1 MDFILGTKIK
11 NSQIFKNDNVIPVTV
26 IKAGPV
32 VVTRVKTKEKDGYE
46 AVQIGFGEKKKI
58 NKPLRGQL
66 KELGNFRHLKEF
78 RSSGRSVGDKID
90 ASVFKEGDV
99 VNVIGTV
106 KGRGFQG
113 VVKRHGFGG
122 GPKTH
127 GQKNRYRAPGSIG
140 STALQRVAKGRRMAG
155 RMGGNRVTVKNL
167 KVVSVDGANN
177 LLMVK
182 GAVPGHRGGLL
193 RIVKVAEK

>member
-11 NSQIFKNDNVIPVTV
+11 NSQIFKNDGVIPVTI

-32 VVTRVKTKEKDGYE
+32 VVTRVKTKDKDGYE
-46 AVQIGFGEKKKI
+46 AIQVGFGEKKKI

-66 KELGNFRHLKEF
+66 NGLKNFRHLKEF
-78 RSSGRSVGDKID
+78 RDSGRAVGDEISV
-90 ASVFKEGDV
+90 SVFNEGDE
-99 VNVIGTV
+99 VNVTGTV

-127 GQKNRYRAPGSIG
+127 GQKNRHRAPGSIG
-140 STALQRVAKGRRMAG
+140 NTAMQRVAKGRRMAG

-167 KVVSVDGANN
+167 KVVSIDGANN
-177 LLMVK
+177 LLMLK

-193 RIVKVAEK
+193 RIVKIAGK